1 MRHLLLLPPAC
12 IALAACAAPAAPRLG
27 AVTLARGA
35 SAELAPGIILT
46 FDAVDDSRCPPGSFT
61 LELGQSAEVA
71 PGVTLTFEAVDDSR
85 CPPGVQCVWA
95 GRLMYRFSIRR
106 AGEPAT
112 SFTLSPSEPEAA
124 PEALGGRR
132 IRLDT
137 AAIPAAAA
145 PGAAIDWRATVT
157 LVPD

>member
-46 FDAVDDSRCPPGSFT
+46 F
-61 LELGQSAEVA
+61 
-71 PGVTLTFEAVDDSR
+71 EAVDDSR

-106 AGEPAT
+106 AGDAAEA
-112 SFTLSPSEPEAA
+112 FTLSPSESEAA

>member
-12 IALAACAAPAAPRLG
+12 IALAACAAPAAPRPGG

-46 FDAVDDSRCPPGSFT
+46 FDAVDDSRCPPG
-61 LELGQSAEVA
+61 
-71 PGVTLTFEAVDDSR
+71 
-85 CPPGVQCVWA
+85 VQCVWA

-106 AGEPAT
+106 AGEPAE
-112 SFTLSPSEPEAA
+112 SITLSPAEPEAA
-124 PEALGGRR
+124 PVALGGRR

-145 PGAAIDWRATVT
+145 PGAAIDWRATLT

>member
-1 MRHLLLLPPAC
+1 MRHLLLPPFAC

-35 SAELAPGIILT
+35 SAELAPGLI
-46 FDAVDDSRCPPGSFT
+46 
-61 LELGQSAEVA
+61 
-71 PGVTLTFEAVDDSR
+71 LTFEAVDDSR

-95 GRLMYRFSIRR
+95 GRVIYRFSIRR

-145 PGAAIDWRATVT
+145 PGAAIDWRATLT

>member
-12 IALAACAAPAAPRLG
+12 IALAACAAPAAPRPG

-35 SAELAPGIILT
+35 SAELAPG
-46 FDAVDDSRCPPGSFT
+46 V
-61 LELGQSAEVA
+61 V
-71 PGVTLTFEAVDDSR
+71 LTFEAVDDSR

-95 GRLMYRFSIRR
+95 GRLIYRFSIRR
-106 AGEPAT
+106 GSDAPE
-112 SFTLSPSEPEAA
+112 SFTLSPTEPEAA
-124 PEALGGRR
+124 PGALGGRR

-137 AAIPAAAA
+137 TAIPAAAA
-145 PGAAIDWRATVT
+145 PGAAIDWRVTLT